1 MIAVFLLRLS
11 FGLLGALLLILR
23 DDVNSRFYR
32 VQFLTSL
39 GLLVGTIIFPPDH
52 PVSTAFW
59 WVLGFGITA
68 CVLGSMSWM
77 FETNPFGKTLVV
89 ISATLIGVLIV
100 LVSLGQPAGPW
111 WMWLGDHLTSA
122 AVTGLSLTAMLLG
135 HSYLVA
141 PMMSIKPL
149 QRLIVAL
156 GVAILLRVGISLYS
170 LWLWRQG
177 NLTMVNNAVV
187 VWLAG
192 RWLAGFILPLILGW
206 MAWETSRIRST
217 QSATGILYVV
227 TIFCVLGELTNQL
240 LVNQTNLPL

>member
-11 FGLLGALLLILR
+11 FGLLGSLLLILR

-32 VQFLTSL
+32 VHFLTSL
-39 GLLVGTIIFPPDH
+39 GLLVGTIFFPPEQDLD
-52 PVSTAFW
+52 PAFW
-59 WVLGFGITA
+59 WVLGFGIA
-68 CVLGSMSWM
+68 VCLLGSMSWM

-89 ISATLIGVLIV
+89 IAAMLCGVL
-100 LVSLGQPAGPW
+100 LAMVSLGQLGGPW
-111 WMWLGDHLTSA
+111 WMWLGDHLTSS

-141 PMMSIKPL
+141 PTMSIKPL
-149 QRLIVAL
+149 QRLIIAL
-156 GVAILLRVGISLYS
+156 GVALLLRIGISIYC

-177 NLTMVNNAVV
+177 SAGTLDNEVI
-187 VWLAG
+187 VWLTG
-192 RWLAGFILPLILGW
+192 RWLAGFLLPLVLGW

-227 TIFCVLGELTNQL
+227 VIFCVLGELTNQL
-240 LVNQTNLPL
+240 LLSQTNLPL